1 MIKDNIDKMQE
12 LKVKELGVF
21 ELRGLAREIG
31 IPSPTTKKREELI
44 SLILEKFK
52 SGFTLESK
60 EKRKGRP
67 FKKLTSIDD
76 LVLTITDDNAN
87 KPLTFENIMLFA
99 QDMPAFLVDDS
110 TEDMLEIDAIVRR
123 DREKLIANYKE
134 KWIYFKDDEGSYKKL
149 RQGDKVKVVAQS
161 MGQNQYLANKILKI
175 NDIDEKDYS
184 PCDISKRK
192 EILANQVLEI
202 GSINLS
208 VGRRNAMMFNE
219 DIFENKVFSSLVNY
233 CDSNKTKLVVLGV
246 NTSFESQVY
255 LQDFKIENFTT
266 KYGTDNTINFN
277 VVIDAITYVENLI
290 ARGEKVIMYVLD
302 IMEIIRLSDRCF
314 TPPDEKITH
323 TSGTMTIL
331 LKIMELGQAFQDGN
345 HSTLL
350 LGYNELDKDEQILK
364 NEVLRV
370 SKLVR

>member
-1 MIKDNIDKMQE
+1 MIKDNVDKMQE

-233 CDSNKTKLVVLGV
+233 CVSNNTKLVVLGV